1 MLSRKEVWFSL
12 KPNETSGFSLH
23 IFRTSQK
30 SRSHCRTWFWIWSL
44 SEDLRGS
51 PSAYGMFES
60 WPHHVKWYIL
70 ACLVSENHPKHGQKS
85 YKIIIEDD
93 LGLLG
98 GLGSRIKVAL
108 DLVWPILHLLSC
120 QKFLAQKKVRLF
132 ATCDVLTMPLRF
144 ALFASVMCA
153 ALAVRPSLLGKWISF
168 LVFFGDQTGIDIPRK
183 CMLFFRVFFFQMFF
197 SLLCPWWRQQGLKIT
212 TRMRR
217 RRLMCMS
224 TFIRSLTRSHA
235 VLLGQPRPWIRL
247 NIVGWR
253 DHASNG
259 VNHLQ
264 LETTARLTTR
274 CVKAKICVPS
284 PESLK
289 LSKPLISCERF
300 RLHLPVGHPRFHQE
314 LNRSCGPFNAFVVW
328 CSKKSGA
335 IPRERWLIPLPID
348 DGPIPPTACWW
359 CITNIPFWLN

>member
-1 MLSRKEVWFSL
+1 
-12 KPNETSGFSLH
+12 
-23 IFRTSQK
+23 
-30 SRSHCRTWFWIWSL
+30 
-44 SEDLRGS
+44 
-51 PSAYGMFES
+51 MFES

-85 YKIIIEDD
+85 SSRMTWASWAAV
-93 LGLLG
+93 
-98 GLGSRIKVAL
+98 GSRIKVAL

-153 ALAVRPSLLGKWISF
+153 ALAVRPSLLGKWICF
-168 LVFFGDQTGIDIPRK
+168 LVIKQELTYQESV
-183 CMLFFRVFFFQMFF
+183 CFFRVFFFQMFV

-212 TRMRR
+212 RMRR
-217 RRLMCMS
+217 WRLMCMS
-224 TFIRSLTRSHA
+224 TFIRSLSRSHA
-235 VLLGQPRPWIRL
+235 VLLGQPRLWIRL
-247 NIVGWR
+247 NIAGWR

-274 CVKAKICVPS
+274 CVRAKICVPS

-314 LNRSCGPFNAFVVW
+314 LNRSCGLFNAFVTW
-328 CSKKSGA
+328 CSKKTWG
-335 IPRERWLIPLPID
+335 D
-348 DGPIPPTACWW
+348 PPWEVTHTYPHWW
-359 CITNIPFWLN
+359 WPHSPHCLLMMYN

>member
-1 MLSRKEVWFSL
+1 
-12 KPNETSGFSLH
+12 
-23 IFRTSQK
+23 
-30 SRSHCRTWFWIWSL
+30 
-44 SEDLRGS
+44 
-51 PSAYGMFES
+51 MFES
-60 WPHHVKWYIL
+60 WPHHVKWHIR

-98 GLGSRIKVAL
+98 GLGVKNKSSVGSGLANSSFAFLSEILGSEKSS
-108 DLVWPILHLLSC
+108 LVCHLWRAYHATSLCLVCLSDVRC
-120 QKFLAQKKVRLF
+120 TSSAAIAPGQMDMLFGFFWWSNRNWHTKKVY
-132 ATCDVLTMPLRF
+132 V
-144 ALFASVMCA
+144 V
-153 ALAVRPSLLGKWISF
+153 
-168 LVFFGDQTGIDIPRK
+168 
-183 CMLFFRVFFFQMFF
+183 FRVFFFQMFV

-217 RRLMCMS
+217 WRLMCMS

-247 NIVGWR
+247 NIAGWR

-259 VNHLQ
+259 VNRLQ

-314 LNRSCGPFNAFVVW
+314 LNRSCGLFNAFVAW
-328 CSKKSGA
+328 CSKKTWG
-335 IPRERWLIPLPID
+335 D
-348 DGPIPPTACWW
+348 PPWEVTHSPPHWW
-359 CITNIPFWLN
+359 WPHSPHCLLMMYN